1 MNPWHEKIA
10 LKTNNPLKI
19 IVGHEEAGTPS
30 HWHEEIEIVHIL
42 EGQMYIAVNNDTY
55 ALKNRDLLLIS
66 SCAVHRF
73 YPNPAGCG
81 KIILQIG
88 KSVFGGYSDGV
99 FDRRFTSPLLTAED
113 ELHGKLEPII
123 RAILHEWDEG
133 GEGFELVIKARIHDL
148 GAAIIRSVP
157 MEAYSH
163 QERTRQL
170 EQLERLRNVMS
181 HIERNY
187 ASDITLQQA
196 ADLAGFSPTYF
207 SRFFKEATG
216 AGFADYVNEFR
227 ANVAMSLLQNSYG
240 ESVTDIAFQAGF
252 NSIETFNRVFK
263 KVSGR
268 TPSQFRNKK

>member
-19 IVGHEEAGTPS
+19 IVGHEEAGTAS
-30 HWHEEIEIVHIL
+30 HWHEEIEIVYIL
-42 EGQMYIAVNNDTY
+42 EGQMCIAINDDAY
-55 ALKNRDLLLIS
+55 ALKSRDILLIS
-66 SCAVHRF
+66 SCAVHRL

-88 KSVFGGYSDGV
+88 KSVFGGYSDSV
-99 FDRRFTSPLLTAED
+99 FGRRFTSPLLTTED
-113 ELHGKLEPII
+113 ELHGKLESII
-123 RAILHEWDEG
+123 SAILHEWGEG

-148 GAAIIRSVP
+148 GAAIIRTVP
-157 MEAYSH
+157 MEAYSQ

-170 EQLERLRNVMS
+170 EQLERLRNVMAY
-181 HIERNY
+181 IERDY

-216 AGFADYVNEFR
+216 AGFVDYVNEFR
-227 ANVAMSLLQNSYG
+227 ANIAMSLLQSSHG

-252 NSIETFNRVFK
+252 NSIETFNRIFK
-263 KVSGR
+263 KVSGL

>member
-1 MNPWHEKIA
+1 MNPWHEKIT
-10 LKTNNPLKI
+10 LKTDNPLRI
-19 IVGHEEAGTPS
+19 IVGHEEAGMPS

-42 EGQMYIAVNNDTY
+42 EGHLHIAINDDTY
-55 ALKNRDLLLIS
+55 ALRSRDILLIS
-66 SCAVHRF
+66 SCAGHRF

-88 KSVFGGYSDGV
+88 KSVFGDYSDGV
-99 FDRRFTSPLLTAED
+99 LGRRFTSPLLTPED

-123 RAILHEWDEG
+123 HAILHEWGEG

-148 GAAIIRSVP
+148 GAVIIRSVP
-157 MEAYSH
+157 MEAYSQ

-181 HIERNY
+181 HIEQDY
-187 ASDITLQQA
+187 ASGITLQQA
-196 ADLAGFSPTYF
+196 ADLAGYSPTYF
-207 SRFFKEATG
+207 SRFFKEVTG
-216 AGFADYVNEFR
+216 TGFVDYVNEFR
-227 ANVAMSLLQNSYG
+227 ASVAMSLLQSSYG

-263 KVSGR
+263 KVSGL